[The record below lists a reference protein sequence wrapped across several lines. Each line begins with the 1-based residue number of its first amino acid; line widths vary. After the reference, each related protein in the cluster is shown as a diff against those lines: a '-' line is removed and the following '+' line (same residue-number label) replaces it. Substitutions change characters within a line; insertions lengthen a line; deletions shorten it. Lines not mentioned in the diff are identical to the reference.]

1 MRKRAFDRVG
11 SSAML
16 VRLCVVLV
24 VCYAVIRRRPTKSLT
39 SSPRSGLD
47 GSSSDVRS
55 PRAASASTSGTS
67 RSAVQTTQRIWMNR
81 RREEI
86 ALVGVQEAGE
96 RPPIVVAPSG
106 RSPRLVRF
114 FRFVR
119 FSMVGASGIVVN
131 EAALALFVGIFHVH
145 YVVGAL
151 LATPCSTLWNF
162 ILLEIWVFKNTS
174 HRHRRWHRWV
184 MLMVVNNIANFAT
197 LPLLV
202 LGTSVLGINYLIS
215 NLVTLI
221 LVVVARFALADRIWA
236 PALDAE
242 ASGTEI

>member
-1 MRKRAFDRVG
+1 MRERIVDRAG
-11 SSAML
+11 SSAVF
-16 VRLCVVLV
+16 VRLCIVLV
-24 VCYAVIRRRPTKSLT
+24 VCYAMIRRRPAKSLT

-47 GSSSDVRS
+47 GFSSDERS
-55 PRAASASTSGTS
+55 RAASAPTSGSS
-67 RSAVQTTQRIWMNR
+67 RSAEQMTQRIWMSR

-86 ALVGVQEAGE
+86 ALVGVQDAVEG
-96 RPPIVVAPSG
+96 PPIVAARTG
-106 RSPRLVRF
+106 RSPRVDRF
-114 FRFVR
+114 LRFVR
-119 FSMVGASGIVVN
+119 FSLVGASGIVVN

-162 ILLEIWVFKNTS
+162 ILLEIWAFKNTS